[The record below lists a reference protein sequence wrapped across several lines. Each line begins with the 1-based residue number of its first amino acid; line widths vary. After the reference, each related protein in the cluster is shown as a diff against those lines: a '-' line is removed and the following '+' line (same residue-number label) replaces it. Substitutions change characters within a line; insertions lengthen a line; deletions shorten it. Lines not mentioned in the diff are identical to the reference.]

1 MWILPALFCHPD
13 NTRPQNRTSGLPM
26 HIEPRIKA
34 QQKSTVLSFRYPNML
49 PGYSIRQYREYF
61 HRNISGN
68 LLVTELD
75 LFKMRT
81 CQSCGVQQR
90 GYRGDL
96 DILHYHIEILTFNT
110 LVQDSIHFQNCF
122 WNVLPSHIARYKTG
136 VAASNSLC
144 KFKGNELLCL
154 SNDLYSSSQVS
165 ILDG

>member
-13 NTRPQNRTSGLPM
+13 NTWPRNRTSGLPM

-49 PGYSIRQYREYF
+49 PGYSIRQYRECF

-81 CQSCGVQQR
+81 CQSGGVQQR
-90 GYRGDL
+90 
-96 DILHYHIEILTFNT
+96 DIEVILTFSIIILKYSLST
-110 LVQDSIHFQNCF
+110 PGPGFDTFSKLLLERSPFTHSTIQDRCCSI
-122 WNVLPSHIARYKTG
+122 
-136 VAASNSLC
+136 
-144 KFKGNELLCL
+144 KFLM
-154 SNDLYSSSQVS
+154 QV
-165 ILDG
+165 